1 MARGHEESSPRRES
15 LRTAGFTVV
24 GLVVVTVLWALRD
37 VLMLVAFSALLAYA
51 LEPAVVWLTSLRFPR
66 GGISRAFASA
76 LIMFV
81 LAGLGTWAMVRVLPQ
96 VFAEFAGFVQNA
108 PENIARVLTWARE
121 QAMARGWP
129 FLADLRG
136 PDIAALARTAGGVVL
151 AAVTGVLGNL
161 GAILGLVLMPIL
173 SFYLLTERDA
183 VEHGAL
189 GFVPEDLRPRARQ
202 ALLAI
207 NRALRSYVRGQA
219 FICATMGIAG
229 WLTFWALGLPASLLL
244 GVLVGLAEV
253 MPIIGFWLASVAI
266 LLAGWSVSP
275 ATAGWAFVAYLVL
288 NQLLSLFVTPRI
300 MGRHMRMHPFI
311 VTVSILSGGALLGP
325 AGAILALPIAA
336 SLYGV
341 ISEFAPRREHGRTEL
356 DARKRGRSA

>member
-1 MARGHEESSPRRES
+1 MARGHEDGSPRRES

-37 VLMLVAFSALLAYA
+37 VLMLVAFSALLAFA

-66 GGISRAFASA
+66 GGISRPFASA
-76 LIMFV
+76 LVMFV
-81 LAGLGTWAMVRVLPQ
+81 LAGLGAWAIVRVVPQ
-96 VFAEFAGFVQNA
+96 VFTEFAALVQHA
-108 PENIARVLTWARE
+108 PENIARVLGWARE
-121 QAMARGWP
+121 QAIARGWP
-129 FLADLRG
+129 YLADLRG

-202 ALLAI
+202 ALRAI
-207 NRALRSYVRGQA
+207 DRALRSYVRGQA
-219 FICATMGIAG
+219 FVCATMGVAG

-244 GVLVGLAEV
+244 GVVVGLAEV
-253 MPIIGFWLASVAI
+253 MPVIGFWIASIAI
-266 LLAGWSVSP
+266 VLAGWSVSP
-275 ATAGWAFVAYLVL
+275 AISGWAFVAYLVL

-341 ISEFAPRREHGRTEL
+341 ISEFAPRPDEDGGT
-356 DARKRGRSA
+356 RGTRRR